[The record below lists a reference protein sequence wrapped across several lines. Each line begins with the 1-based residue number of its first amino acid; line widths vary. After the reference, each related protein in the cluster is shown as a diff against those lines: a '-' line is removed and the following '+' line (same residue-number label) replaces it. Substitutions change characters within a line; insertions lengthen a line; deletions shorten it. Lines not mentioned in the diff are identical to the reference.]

1 MLSVVSIDGTG
12 EIIAEPDWETLFS
25 DVLEISAAQEHWRV
39 ITTELKGR
47 QLLSP
52 ANSHA
57 VQRLVC
63 AYLMHDRMYR
73 EVAENG
79 VVIKP
84 RRGNSKA
91 IARISP
97 YYTAMREAKSD
108 ALALEAELGITPRRR
123 GSVTKVEKPRG
134 GRRAADEFLAKKSS

>member
-1 MLSVVSIDGTG
+1 MSIVGIDGTG
-12 EIIAEPDWETLFS
+12 AIIEEPDWDVLFS
-25 DVLEISAAQEHWRV
+25 DVLEIAAAREHWR
-39 ITTELKGR
+39 IIATELRDR
-47 QLLSP
+47 QLLAP

-79 VVIKP
+79 VVVKP

-97 YYTAMREAKSD
+97 FYTAMREAKSD
-108 ALALEAELGITPRRR
+108 ALALEAELGISPRRR
-123 GSVTKVEKPRG
+123 GAVTKAERKQTR
-134 GRRAADEFLAKKSS
+134 RRAADDYLGKASG